1 MCEYCEKKAN
11 NKKMQDVD
19 NDIKDF
25 IKVVFLPDAKLHVQL
40 DAVDADGYV
49 ANDFFD
55 INYCPMCRK
64 EAGRVK

>member
-11 NKKMQDVD
+11 NKKMQDID

-25 IKVVFLPDAKLHVQL
+25 IRVVFLPDAKLHVQL

-49 ANDFFD
+49 AIDFFD
-55 INYCPMCRK
+55 IRYCPMC
-64 EAGRVK
+64 GRRLGE